1 MLCYFKLCPLSPPLV
16 LFFFNLCIQLFLPD
30 DYYCFYSCEST
41 VGKLETV
48 SVPCDTGHCLQK
60 YGAASQRL
68 RVTQDLDLTSGD
80 SPGSVCL
87 PSMSLPP
94 VIFYLVV
101 LLGGIS
107 LHQGKLTLTF
117 SRSIENSASTKWH
130 LNKFCAVRI
139 CESSL
144 WVGLP
149 SAKVAVAW
157 SGHMALIW
165 DPSVS
170 VSLSKARK
178 TPRVPP
184 VSHPVSVTAALRISP
199 LFTVSPDLK
208 YALSEGLVC
217 AYFLPPLTVRCFKMI
232 STLNTK
238 FITFVLKT
246 M

>member
-1 MLCYFKLCPLSPPLV
+1 MHSTVPARWLLLFLFLWINGRQTWNCVCPVWHRPLSAEIW
-16 LFFFNLCIQLFLPD
+16 C
-30 DYYCFYSCEST
+30 
-41 VGKLETV
+41 
-48 SVPCDTGHCLQK
+48 SVPE
-60 YGAASQRL
+60 AAGDAGFGF
-68 RVTQDLDLTSGD
+68 DLWRQSWICVFALHVASTCHILSRCVVRGYFFTSRKIN
-80 SPGSVCL
+80 SNF
-87 PSMSLPP
+87 SL
-94 VIFYLVV
+94 
-101 LLGGIS
+101 
-107 LHQGKLTLTF
+107 
-117 SRSIENSASTKWH
+117 SIENSASTKWH